1 VTAID
6 SETKTRDGRLILGS
20 GSPRRKEL
28 LERAGFDFTIDPAG
42 VEERPLPDETAFAM
56 TLRLAVEKASAVAAR
71 SAPGDVA
78 LGADTTVV
86 LDGEA
91 LGKPA
96 GTGDAARML
105 LRLAGRDHR
114 VLTAWALVE
123 APGGGRAVAGI
134 ARSVVTMREISA
146 REAAVYAAGGE
157 PLDKAGAYAV
167 QGEGRRLIGAV
178 FGSLDNVIGLPVD
191 HVRAALFGFGFAP
204 GVRAS

>member
-1 VTAID
+1 VNAID
-6 SETKTRDGRLILGS
+6 DKAESNPGRLVLGS

-28 LERAGFDFTIDPAG
+28 LSRAGFDFRVDPAG
-42 VEERPLPDETAFAM
+42 VDERALSGETPDEM
-56 TLRLAVEKASAVAAR
+56 TIRLAAEKASAVAGR
-71 SAPGDVA
+71 GSPGDVA

-96 GTGDAARML
+96 GVEEAARML
-105 LRLAGRDHR
+105 LQLAGRDHE

-123 APGGGRAVAGI
+123 APGAGRAVVGVT
-134 ARSVVTMREISA
+134 RSVVTMREVSE
-146 REAAVYAAGGE
+146 REAAAYAAGGE

-167 QGEGRRLIGAV
+167 QGEGRRFVGAV

-191 HVRAALFGFGFAP
+191 QVRRALAGFDVVP
-204 GVRAS
+204 GDSAS